1 MCRMV
6 EVAPRAAALR
16 SHGLRRRVDPD
27 AAHPAQVDDK
37 GAIRGPESR
46 DAVSTASNGDRQ
58 PFSPRRFRRRDHVR
72 DTLASDDRR
81 GSLVDHRVI
90 DLSSLVV
97 LLVTRPDDFP
107 TNLPL
112 QFDDRLLVQN
122 RSPLLAADLDE
133 AISSF

>member
-1 MCRMV
+1 MPPPSVSPAIPVV
-6 EVAPRAAALR
+6 EMMPPVVARPNACVAWLKSPHVQPPSARTVLAA
-16 SHGLRRRVDPD
+16 
-27 AAHPAQVDDK
+27 
-37 GAIRGPESR
+37 
-46 DAVSTASNGDRQ
+46 ASNGDWLPCR
-58 PFSPRRFRRRDHVR
+58 PALVPARDHVR
-72 DTLASDDRR
+72 DTLASDDRS

-122 RSPLLAADLDE
+122 RSPLLAADL
-133 AISSF
+133 A

>member
-1 MCRMV
+1 MV

-16 SHGLRRRVDPD
+16 PHGLRRWVDPD
-27 AAHPAQVDDK
+27 AAHPAEVDDK
-37 GAIRGPESR
+37 GAVRGPEPR
-46 DAVSTASNGDRQ
+46 DAVSTAANGDRQ
-58 PFSPRRFRRRDHVR
+58 SFGARRFRRRDHVR